1 MVEGINK
8 TDRLVF
14 DLNMHQVDYNEQKI
28 KSLRKEIAEKYG
40 VPLRNVEVNFNPI
53 TVKDD
58 GSKISLAS
66 DIVNNIQD
74 PKFQQKLFSEYL
86 ELKEINDVNIDDIIE
101 IDNTINAHINFDS
114 YAKYKSYKIKYAK
127 WDNYLS
133 YGKGNYFDF
142 TKLKGIVLLCGE
154 PEKSMWQNYICD

>member
-8 TDRLVF
+8 TDKLVF
-14 DLNMHQVDYNEQKI
+14 DLNMYQVDYNEQKI

-86 ELKEINDVNIDDIIE
+86 EL
-101 IDNTINAHINFDS
+101 
-114 YAKYKSYKIKYAK
+114 
-127 WDNYLS
+127 
-133 YGKGNYFDF
+133 
-142 TKLKGIVLLCGE
+142 
-154 PEKSMWQNYICD
+154 